1 MDERKKELIA
11 ISFGLL
17 LCGSVFINAAY
28 QTYFNN
34 QEQTMEFKVF
44 ETQFLQY
51 KDGPKTLVMTNGTGT
66 FYFLGTWTGQLIEG
80 HSYVVTYV
88 HQAKPSRSHQ
98 DLIIVKW
105 EEI

>member
-1 MDERKKELIA
+1 
-11 ISFGLL
+11 
-17 LCGSVFINAAY
+17 
-28 QTYFNN
+28 
-34 QEQTMEFKVF
+34 
-44 ETQFLQY
+44 
-51 KDGPKTLVMTNGTGT
+51 MTNGTGT

-98 DLIIVKW
+98 DLIIVNW